1 MNIDFTDAFEQ
12 GMSEQEA
19 LEMVQR
25 ICREEQEKAEAT
37 IKAQAAAHRAKNQV
51 KKTQKTEGEKEA
63 LKVEARAH
71 TINALLAYIE
81 AFDLL
86 SEDEAMDDEDV
97 AELEQLLI
105 KIENM
110 IPVYFKLFKMQED
123 MNEEF
128 GFGLGGLFK

>member
-1 MNIDFTDAFEQ
+1 MNIDFTDAFEK

-37 IKAQAAAHRAKNQV
+37 IKAQAAAHRAKDQA
-51 KKTQKTEGEKEA
+51 KKTQDEKEA
-63 LKVEARAH
+63 LKAEARAYA
-71 TINALLAYIE
+71 INALLAYVE

-86 SEDEAMDDEDV
+86 PEDETINDEDV

-110 IPVYFKLFKMQED
+110 IPVYYKLFQMQED
-123 MNEEF
+123 LEEGF

>member
-1 MNIDFTDAFEQ
+1 MNIDFTDAFEK

-37 IKAQAAAHRAKNQV
+37 IKAQAAAHRAKDEAKKV
-51 KKTQKTEGEKEA
+51 KDEKEA
-63 LKVEARAH
+63 LKAEARAH
-71 TINALLAYIE
+71 AVNAILAYSE

-86 SEDEAMDDEDV
+86 SEDETMDDEDV

-105 KIENM
+105 KVENM
-110 IPVYFKLFKMQED
+110 IPVYFKLFQMQED
-123 MNEEF
+123 LEE

>member
-1 MNIDFTDAFEQ
+1 MNIDFTDAFEK

-19 LEMVQR
+19 REMVQR
-25 ICREEQEKAEAT
+25 MCREEQEKAEAT
-37 IKAQAAAHRAKNQV
+37 IKAQAAAQRAKDQA
-51 KKTQKTEGEKEA
+51 KKTEDEKEA
-63 LKVEARAH
+63 LKAEARAY
-71 TINALLAYIE
+71 TINALLTYIE

-86 SEDEAMDDEDV
+86 PEDETMDAEDV

>member
-1 MNIDFTDAFEQ
+1 MNIDFTDAFEK

-25 ICREEQEKAEAT
+25 ICREEQEKAEAK
-37 IKAQAAAHRAKNQV
+37 IKAQAAAHRAKDQA
-51 KKTQKTEGEKEA
+51 KKTKDEKEA
-63 LKVEARAH
+63 LKAEARAYA
-71 TINALLAYIE
+71 INALIAYIE

-86 SEDEAMDDEDV
+86 PEGETIDNEDV

-110 IPVYFKLFKMQED
+110 VPVYFKLFQMQED
-123 MNEEF
+123 LEE
-128 GFGLGGLFK
+128 GFDLGGLFK